1 MRSPLRPRTGRPA
14 SVDPIHPSAA
24 ATGRSRALRGAA
36 HGALLLALVGG
47 TGAYAAS
54 QGVGGEPALA
64 DAVPTEIATAAVDRA
79 AVAASRSEARPANP
93 VTVELTADG
102 TTTSVLTRAET
113 VAELLAERDVVL
125 GPDDQV
131 SVPLDAAPANGVA
144 VVVSRVTFDDVTE
157 TKEIPFGT
165 REQPDA
171 SLESGKR
178 AVQTEGKAGSET
190 VLYRAKLVDGVEES
204 REELLRSGVAPVE
217 HVVRV
222 GTKAPAPAPAPAP
235 ARAQSAAAAP
245 SGSYSGADPRSIG
258 RSMAAAR
265 GWGGAQFSCLDRLWT
280 KESNWNPYAQNPSSG
295 AYGIPQSL
303 PGSKMGTVAGDWRTN
318 PATQIAWGLNYIGGR
333 YGTPCAAWAHSQAV
347 NWY

>member
-1 MRSPLRPRTGRPA
+1 MRSPLRLRTGRPA
-14 SVDPIHPSAA
+14 SVDQIHPSAA
-24 ATGRSRALRGAA
+24 GTGRSRALRGAA
-36 HGALLLALVGG
+36 HGALLLALIGG
-47 TGAYAAS
+47 TSAYAAS
-54 QGVGGEPALA
+54 QNIGGEPALA
-64 DAVPTEIATAAVDRA
+64 DAVPTEVATAAADRA
-79 AVAASRSEARPANP
+79 AAAASRSEARPANP

-125 GPDDQV
+125 GPDDVV

-157 TKEIPFGT
+157 TKEIAFGT

-190 VLYRAKLVDGVEES
+190 VLYRAELVDGVEKS

-217 HVVRV
+217 RVVRV
-222 GTKAPAPAPAPAP
+222 GTKAPAPAPAPA
-235 ARAQSAAAAP
+235 RAQAAAAP

-280 KESNWNPYAQNPSSG
+280 KESNWNPNAQNRSSG
-295 AYGIPQSL
+295 AYGIPQAL
-303 PGSKMGTVAGDWRTN
+303 PGSKMGTVAADWRTN